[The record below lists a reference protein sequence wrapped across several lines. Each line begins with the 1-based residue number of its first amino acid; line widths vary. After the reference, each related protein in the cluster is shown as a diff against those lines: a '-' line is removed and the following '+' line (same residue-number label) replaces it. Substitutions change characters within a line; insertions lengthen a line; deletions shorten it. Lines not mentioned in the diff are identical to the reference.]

1 MLRRVREWRL
11 SDAFGIDRL
20 RLEELPDPPLGPR
33 DVRVRVRAASLNYR
47 DVAAVERGIS
57 PRGVR
62 LPLVPCSDAAGE
74 VVETGP
80 AVSRVQVGDRVAP
93 IFFRRWLDGDTLPP
107 VAYGSVLDG
116 ALADHMTLHEE
127 GLVHLPPHLGDEE
140 ASTLGCAAVTAWH
153 ALVAKG
159 RVRAGETILVQGTG
173 GVSIFA
179 LQFALTA
186 GARVI
191 ATSSSDEKLDR
202 VRALGARETIN
213 YVTTPDWAERVLE
226 LTDGIGVD
234 HVVEVGGLGT
244 MEQSFRATRTGGRV
258 SLIGVLTGFE
268 TKVDPHPA
276 MLKGLSIQ
284 GIVVGSRAM
293 YEEMNRAITVNELR
307 PVVDRVFPFE
317 EAREAF
323 RHLESGAHVGKVVV
337 SVEKRRRCQT
347 EVWHSAAA

>member
-1 MLRRVREWRL
+1 VRAWRL
-11 SDAFGIDRL
+11 SEAFGIDRL
-20 RLEELPDPPLGPR
+20 RLEDLPDPALGPR

-47 DVAAVERGIS
+47 DVLAVDRGIS

-62 LPLVPCSDAAGE
+62 LPLVPCSDAACE
-74 VVETGP
+74 VIEVGP
-80 AVSRVQVGDRVAP
+80 AVSRVQMGDRVAP

-116 ALADHMTLHEE
+116 ALADRLVLHED
-127 GLVHLPPHLGDEE
+127 GLVHLPQHLGDEE
-140 ASTLGCAAVTAWH
+140 ASTIGCAAVTAWH
-153 ALVAKG
+153 ALVTKG
-159 RVRAGETILVQGTG
+159 GVRAGETILVQGTG

-191 ATSSSDEKLDR
+191 ATSSSDEKLER
-202 VRALGARETIN
+202 VRALGAWETVN
-213 YVTTPDWAERVLE
+213 YVTTPDWAERVRE
-226 LTDGIGVD
+226 LTGGMGVE

-244 MEQSFRATRTGGRV
+244 MEQSFEAARPGGRV

-276 MLKGLSIQ
+276 MLKGLCVQ
-284 GIVVGSRAM
+284 AIVVGSRTM
-293 YEEMNRAITVNELR
+293 FEDMNRAIAVNELR
-307 PVVDRVFPFE
+307 PVVDRVFPFD

-323 RHLESGAHVGKVVV
+323 RYLQSGAHVGKVVV
-337 SVEKRRRCQT
+337 AV
-347 EVWHSAAA
+347 